1 MTRSNS
7 SRRAFLRGV
16 GASIALPA
24 MASLRT
30 PGLLAA
36 EAAASRLAVTASGAP
51 LRTAFLFFPNG
62 SIPKAWWPEQTG
74 ADYTLSETLKPLE
87 AVREKFQV
95 LKGLD
100 NVAAEAGRDGGGDH
114 ARGNGTFLTS
124 VRINKSSTDIR
135 AGVSIDQVIANKIG
149 HLTRFPS
156 LELASDPRRQSTG
169 CDSGYSCAYQYNI
182 SWKSETT
189 PMATE
194 HNPRQVFERIFGEG
208 SPGKRIEHLKRRRD
222 EQRSILDYVL
232 EDARSMQRR
241 IAMADQRKLDEYLTG
256 VRALEEQIQRA
267 ESLGDPRDPGI
278 ETPLGVPQGH
288 EDYVNVMF
296 ELMALAF
303 QTDSTRVIS
312 LMLGHDGDN
321 RSYDFLGISEG
332 HHDLTH
338 HQDDEDRIA
347 KVQRIDQWYAT
358 QFGKLV
364 KRLDEMEDTDG
375 NSVLHNS
382 MIVFGS
388 GNADGNKHTHT
399 DLPILMAGSAGA
411 SVQTGRCVDFKGVP
425 LANLYVKMAQTLG
438 IEDVRQFGDSTG
450 GLDGI

>member
-1 MTRSNS
+1 MTNLAA

-16 GASIALPA
+16 GACISLPA
-24 MASLRT
+24 MASLGT
-30 PGLLAA
+30 TSLAA
-36 EAAASRLAVTASGAP
+36 AEPGSRLATTAGGAP

-62 SIPKAWWPEQTG
+62 SIPQAWWPTEPG
-74 ADYTLSETLKPLE
+74 SKYAISPTLQPLDS
-87 AVREKFQV
+87 VRDKF
-95 LKGLD
+95 LIMRGLD
-100 NVAAEAGRDGGGDH
+100 NLVAEAGSDGGGDH
-114 ARGNGTFLTS
+114 ARGNGTFLTN
-124 VRINKSSTDIR
+124 VRINKSSTNIR
-135 AGVSIDQVIANKIG
+135 AGVSIDQVIASRVG

-156 LELASDPRRQSTG
+156 LELASDPRRQSSG

-194 HNPRQVFERIFGEG
+194 HNPRQVFERMFGAG
-208 SPGKRIEHLKRRRD
+208 APGKRVANLQRRRD

-232 EDARSMQRR
+232 EDARAMQRR
-241 IAMADQRKLDEYLTG
+241 VAVADNRKLDEYLTG

-267 ESLGDPRDPGI
+267 EALGDPRDPGI
-278 ETPLGVPQGH
+278 ETPAGVPQGH
-288 EDYVNVMF
+288 EEYVNVMF

-321 RSYDFLGISEG
+321 RSYDFLGIPEG

-338 HQDDEDRIA
+338 HQDNVDRIE
-347 KVQRIDQWYAT
+347 KVKQIDQWYAT
-358 QFGKLV
+358 QFAKLV
-364 KRLDEMEDTDG
+364 QRLDSMEDTDG

-399 DLPILMAGSAGA
+399 DLPILLAGSAGGGI
-411 SVQTGRCVDFKGVP
+411 QPGRYVNHGGVP
-425 LANLYVKMAQTLG
+425 LANLFLTMTQMLG
-438 IEDVRQFGDSTG
+438 INDVSQFGDSTG
-450 GLDGI
+450 ILSDV